1 MHIISTR
8 FSNVRVVQSDQHIFG
23 LVTFETDQ
31 GLIHVECAIAP
42 QDHRDIMDPHP
53 RLLAAAKAKVRR
65 NGHIPNEVKS
75 VTVHDMLMSR
85 VA

>member
-1 MHIISTR
+1 
-8 FSNVRVVQSDQHIFG
+8 
-23 LVTFETDQ
+23 
-31 GLIHVECAIAP
+31 
-42 QDHRDIMDPHP
+42 MDPHP

-75 VTVHDMLMSR
+75 VTVHDMLISR